1 MTFLFTDTEGS
12 TRLRAA
18 DYGGMSASL
27 LVHDAILRTAIESHG
42 GYVFTTACH
51 SFAAAFG
58 CASDAVAAAERVPAG
73 VRSKAEFD
81 VATDVAIG
89 GTVSLS
95 DR

>member
-1 MTFLFTDTEGS
+1 M
-12 TRLRAA
+12 
-18 DYGGMSASL
+18 
-27 LVHDAILRTAIESHG
+27 LVHDAIIRASIESHG
-42 GYVFTTACH
+42 GYVFTTAGD
-51 SFAAAFG
+51 SFAAASG
-58 CASDAVAAAERVPAG
+58 RASDAVAAAERVPVG